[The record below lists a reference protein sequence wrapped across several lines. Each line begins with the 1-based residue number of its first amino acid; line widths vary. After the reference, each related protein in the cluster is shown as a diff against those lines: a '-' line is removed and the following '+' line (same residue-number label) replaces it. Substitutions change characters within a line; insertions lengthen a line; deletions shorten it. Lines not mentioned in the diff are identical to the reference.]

1 MKRCLASLGAT
12 IAVVLAIGAGSA
24 LAEDLPT
31 VTTTTPESGL
41 TQSQSSSQTEQATN
55 DIDQNAT
62 SSAVSAPGVQS
73 NTNTPV
79 YTGGSEGG
87 GNVTQSNDSTA
98 NSGAV
103 NKNDSV
109 QGIDQDESSKQTQ
122 SGEQEGGCCADHNT
136 PAATFVP
143 GDQSQSSLDQ
153 TQRSRQYEKARNDI
167 DQNAG
172 SSATSAPG
180 VQSNVNAP
188 VRVGSDGSN
197 GDVNQSNSSTA
208 NSFAGNKNNSWQG
221 IDQDESSRQSQR
233 AEQEP
238 SSCCDG
244 GGGGD
249 PQSQRSY
256 QKEKAKNDID
266 QNAGSAATSA
276 PGVQTNVNAPVTV
289 ASNDCHTA
297 CVGGSGGNVDQSNSS
312 TANSGAGNKNNSVQG
327 IAQDESSYQRQWAE
341 QEGSGCCGSPGELYQ
356 KQKNRQ
362 EERAKNDI
370 DQNAGSA
377 ATSAPGVQANVN
389 APVRVMS
396 DGYEGDVNQS
406 NSSTANSF
414 AGNKNNSWQGID
426 QSERSKQ
433 KQGAEQEG
441 FGCCEGR
448 STDGFTQSQRSYQKE
463 KAKNDI
469 DQNAGSAA
477 TSAPGV
483 QSNTNAPVYVAEKDA
498 CGVCGG
504 GSSGDVNQSNSSTAN
519 SFAKNKNDSWQGID
533 QDESSY
539 QRQFGEQEG
548 SSCCDTVFKP
558 EFIGSEDGG
567 LTQRQKSKQKEE
579 AKNDIDQNAGSAA
592 TSAPG
597 VQSNV
602 NAPVGGYG
610 SSGDVNQSNSST
622 ANSGAFNKNNSV
634 QWIDQD
640 ERSKQSQ
647 WAEQELSGCCDGGNV
662 DPSQSQRSYQ
672 KEKAK
677 NDIDQDANSTATSI
691 PGVQSNVN
699 APVSVV
705 EKCEPTEPKDPNQSN
720 SSTANSFAGNRN
732 NAVQGI
738 DQDERSYQ
746 RQGAE
751 QELSGC
757 CGGSSGD
764 LSQRQRS
771 YQKEKAKNDIDQNAT
786 STATSAPGEQTNE
799 NAPVSVGGY
808 GSSDEVNQSNS
819 STANSGAFNKNRS
832 VQWIDQDESSKQTQW
847 AEQEAAR
854 CCNPCDPCAKPET
867 FSRRR

>member
-1 MKRCLASLGAT
+1 MRRCLASLGAT

-24 LAEDLPT
+24 FAEDLPT

-41 TQSQSSSQTEQATN
+41 TQSQSSTQTEKATN
-55 DIDQNAT
+55 DIDQNAS
-62 SSAVSAPGVQS
+62 SSATSAPGVQS

-79 YTGGSEGG
+79 SVGGSGG
-87 GNVTQSNDSTA
+87 DGNVTQSNDSTA

-103 NKNDSV
+103 NKNNSV

-122 SGEQEGGCCADHNT
+122 TAEQEGGGCCTDHNT

-153 TQRSRQYEKARNDI
+153 TQRSKQYEKARNDI
-167 DQNAG
+167 DQNAD
-172 SSATSAPG
+172 STATSAPG

-188 VRVGSDGSN
+188 VRVGSDGNN

-221 IDQDESSRQSQR
+221 IDQDESSKQSQR

-244 GGGGD
+244 GGGGGD

-256 QKEKAKNDID
+256 QKEQAKNDID
-266 QNAGSAATSA
+266 QNATSTATSA
-276 PGVQTNVNAPVTV
+276 PGVQTNVNEPVTV
-289 ASNDCHTA
+289 ASNDCNTVCA
-297 CVGGSGGNVDQSNSS
+297 GGSGGNVDQSNSS
-312 TANSGAGNKNNSVQG
+312 TANSGAGNKNNSAQG

-341 QEGSGCCGSPGELYQ
+341 QEGSGCCGGSSGELYQ
-356 KQKNRQ
+356 KQKSRQ

-370 DQNAGSA
+370 DQNATST

-389 APVRVMS
+389 APVRVGS
-396 DGYEGDVNQS
+396 DGSEGDVNQS
-406 NSSTANSF
+406 NSSTANS
-414 AGNKNNSWQGID
+414 AAWNKNRSGQWID

-441 FGCCEGR
+441 SGCCDSRSGEGL
-448 STDGFTQSQRSYQKE
+448 TQSQRSYQKE

-469 DQNAGSAA
+469 DQNATSTA

-483 QSNTNAPVYVAEKDA
+483 QSNTNTPVYVAEKDA

-519 SFAKNKNDSWQGID
+519 SFAKNKNNSWQGID

-558 EFIGSEDGG
+558 ELVGSDGG

-579 AKNDIDQNAGSAA
+579 AKNDIDQNATSTA

-602 NAPVGGYG
+602 NAPVGGWG
-610 SSGDVNQSNSST
+610 SGDVNQSNSST

-647 WAEQELSGCCDGGNV
+647 WAEQELSGCCGGGST
-662 DPSQSQRSYQ
+662 DPSQS
-672 KEKAK
+672 
-677 NDIDQDANSTATSI
+677 
-691 PGVQSNVN
+691 
-699 APVSVV
+699 
-705 EKCEPTEPKDPNQSN
+705 
-720 SSTANSFAGNRN
+720 
-732 NAVQGI
+732 
-738 DQDERSYQ
+738 
-746 RQGAE
+746 
-751 QELSGC
+751 
-757 CGGSSGD
+757 
-764 LSQRQRS
+764 QRS

-786 STATSAPGEQTNE
+786 STATSIPGVQSNVNAPVSVIEKCVPTEPKDPNQSNSSTANSFAGNWNNSVQGIDQDERSYQRQGAEQELGGCCGGSSGDLTQRQRSKQKEEAKNDIDQNATSTATSAPGSQTNE

-808 GSSDEVNQSNS
+808 GSPDEVNQSND
-819 STANSGAFNKNRS
+819 STANSGAFNKNNS
-832 VQWIDQDESSKQTQW
+832 VQRIDQYERSKQTQW
-847 AEQEAAR
+847 AEQEVAR
-854 CCNPCDPCAKPET
+854 CCDRAKPGT